1 MVIWCNYDC
10 WCQASIMRS
19 SLRSLQTSRWR
30 LPEATDH
37 YRLPIDTQAAGD
49 IRTTLMQSMANTFS
63 VSWEL
68 GKRRIDDACYV
79 SKPLSS
85 KYHLA
90 SLLYKAKRQYILT
103 CKINRYCISVLH
115 QSTALCN
122 PTSSIFNEMCALLF
136 TWKAEKLPESPNVFL
151 QLWHVALHFKVAII
165 IAIYTR
171 HHHDPAT
178 K

>member
-49 IRTTLMQSMANTFS
+49 IRTTLMQSMANALS
-63 VSWEL
+63 VSREL
-68 GKRRIDDACYV
+68 GKRRIDAPCYV

-85 KYHLA
+85 KYNI
-90 SLLYKAKRQYILT
+90 Y
-103 CKINRYCISVLH
+103 LH
-115 QSTALCN
+115 QNIALCN

-136 TWKAEKLPESPNVFL
+136 TWKAEKVPESPNLFL